1 MALSSED
8 RRQLESRAARWR
20 YKAEHEGTTSLWPT
34 QRMEVAVADHLA
46 ACEALLREIRVYGI
60 FPDDRRDDWR
70 ARFLALLGPVATKE
84 GAVRWNTSIDGESP
98 GRDVVSRLVED

>member
-34 QRMEVAVADHLA
+34 QRMEIAVADYLA
-46 ACEALLREIRVYGI
+46 ACESLLERILDLTAEPPIDQRQLAY
-60 FPDDRRDDWR
+60 WR
-70 ARFLALLGPVATKE
+70 ANALALLGPAATKE
-84 GAVRWNTSIDGESP
+84 GG
-98 GRDVVSRLVED
+98 